1 MRACASTYWARTQK
15 TVRLLRHLQQTE
27 ENFAFVPISI
37 ACKLELPE
45 MASVVSEN
53 FIVRASYPS
62 NEKERPINK
71 LQRQFYELE
80 KQCDKYFDDLGDVE
94 DMCKQAKKNMKRF
107 QLEAKAEKEI
117 VKRDA
122 QIHVRLF

>member
-1 MRACASTYWARTQK
+1 
-15 TVRLLRHLQQTE
+15 
-27 ENFAFVPISI
+27 
-37 ACKLELPE
+37 
-45 MASVVSEN
+45 MASVVSES

-94 DMCKQAKKNMKRF
+94 DMKYEKIPVGSQSGEGDREKRCTNTCQAVLSSDKHGRKDEESRRRRF
-107 QLEAKAEKEI
+107 ETTKGENA
-117 VKRDA
+117 
-122 QIHVRLF
+122 

>member
-1 MRACASTYWARTQK
+1 
-15 TVRLLRHLQQTE
+15 
-27 ENFAFVPISI
+27 
-37 ACKLELPE
+37 
-45 MASVVSEN
+45 MASVVSES
-53 FIVRASYPS
+53 FIVRASYSS
-62 NEKERPINK
+62 NEKERLINK

>member
-1 MRACASTYWARTQK
+1 
-15 TVRLLRHLQQTE
+15 
-27 ENFAFVPISI
+27 
-37 ACKLELPE
+37 
-45 MASVVSEN
+45 MASVVSES

-122 QIHVRLF
+122 QIHVRLFKHGRKDE

>member
-1 MRACASTYWARTQK
+1 MRARASTYWARTQK
-15 TVRLLRHLQQTE
+15 TVRLLRHLQQAE

-45 MASVVSEN
+45 MASVVSES
-53 FIVRASYPS
+53 FILRASYPS

-71 LQRQFYELE
+71 LQRQSYELE

-117 VKRDA
+117 VNRDA